1 MSGKVTC
8 PQAVSRES
16 HRTRNKNKQTNTSL
30 FTNRVRG
37 GWRLGGSMWS
47 DAGLGTRSGT
57 WLDTHASLTPVN
69 AHHSIV
75 EVDLG
80 RVDSANVGNLLK
92 EEIGNLPAQRERLGV
107 RTPSRWM

>member
-1 MSGKVTC
+1 M
-8 PQAVSRES
+8 
-16 HRTRNKNKQTNTSL
+16 L
-30 FTNRVRG
+30 
-37 GWRLGGSMWS
+37 S
-47 DAGLGTRSGT
+47 DAELGTRSGT

-92 EEIGNLPAQRERLGV
+92 EKIGNLPAQCERLGV